1 MPRAIVDPM
10 NVRLE
15 RETSV
20 PGVTLRPAAGAD
32 HDFLRRV
39 YASTREEEMALV
51 PWRRDEIDSFL
62 DMQFE
67 AQHAYYQK
75 QFQDAE
81 FLIIVHNAKPIG
93 RLYLDRREDE
103 IRIIDIALLT
113 GERRNGVGGAL
124 LREVLTE
131 ARTAGKAVR
140 IHVERNNPALRLYHR
155 LGFNEI
161 EDQGVYYL
169 MEWRPESEINGA
181 PQPGIP
187 AGFVGINLENLCN
200 DFRPGP
206 LF

>member
-93 RLYLDRREDE
+93 RLYLDRREAE

-124 LREVLTE
+124 LREVLSE
-131 ARTAGKAVR
+131 ARVAGKAVR

-169 MEWRPESEINGA
+169 MEWRPES
-181 PQPGIP
+181 
-187 AGFVGINLENLCN
+187 
-200 DFRPGP
+200 
-206 LF
+206 